1 MGRSA
6 SFEAHPE
13 GELMTLDAKL
23 IRNFVGMTIRTDG
36 PLCVSCLKKAVR
48 EAFGYGAA
56 DARDAI
62 HDISEQ
68 PGALIV
74 MKLACH
80 RCETVMACLT
90 RRPATA

>member
-1 MGRSA
+1 V
-6 SFEAHPE
+6 
-13 GELMTLDAKL
+13 GELMTPDTKL

-48 EAFGYGAA
+48 EAFRCGAA

-68 PGALIV
+68 PGALMV
-74 MKLACH
+74 TKVACH
-80 RCETVMACLT
+80 RCETVMPCLT